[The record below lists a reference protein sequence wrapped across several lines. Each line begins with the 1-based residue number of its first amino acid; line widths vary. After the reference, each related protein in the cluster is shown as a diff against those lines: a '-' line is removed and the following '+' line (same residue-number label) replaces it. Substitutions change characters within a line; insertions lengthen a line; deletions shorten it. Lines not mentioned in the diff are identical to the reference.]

1 MKGLLIILLILPNL
15 VTCGPLTY
23 AACQTA
29 CNKGAMSCYGSFSV
43 IFGAGAVVTCSLAQ
57 GACMVGCTPLLAA
70 PTP

>member
-1 MKGLLIILLILPNL
+1 LSLLGFETIRKTNEGSIDYFIDI
-15 VTCGPLTY
+15 
-23 AACQTA
+23 
-29 CNKGAMSCYGSFSV
+29 NKGAMSCYGSFGV